1 MPLDVQQAIDASE
14 QATLRALTVMNS
26 RPPVDPGR
34 NMPPVKG
41 GANVTVWSLVGGI
54 FSLLWW
60 LIKLVFFNPVTGWMT
75 CIMLSLYVY
84 RALDFLCGMDV
95 QGACRLKG
103 LMDGAMGLFI
113 ADQLMKAGGQSS
125 GNTKQESKTQ
135 DKTKQESK
143 KTQAKTGAEEDPQ
156 AVKACCDDVLRK
168 ATAGLSEAQQEQ
180 VERIT
185 KSATAG
191 LSEAQ
196 QEQVERI
203 TKSVIETTVTK
214 RMNAI
219 DGVYTTWLSL
229 LSGVAMIVFGSL
241 GALWACVCR
250 LEPRI
255 TMHDASFAN
264 QAAEVRGINT
274 RLQKHDEDILGLNKR
289 VQAFEK
295 ELANVTNGL
304 SQLSMDM
311 QPMGPG
317 ASSGRARGGSA

>member
-1 MPLDVQQAIDASE
+1 MRPDVKQAIDASN
-14 QATLRALTVMNS
+14 QTALRALNALNDQAS
-26 RPPVDPGR
+26 LNPGR
-34 NMPPVKG
+34 NLPPFKG
-41 GANVTVWSLVGGI
+41 DANVTVWGI

-60 LIKLVFFNPVTGWMT
+60 LIKVLFFNPVTGWIT
-75 CIMLSLYVY
+75 CIILSLHVY

-185 KSATAG
+185 KS
-191 LSEAQ
+191 
-196 QEQVERI
+196 
-203 TKSVIETTVTK
+203 VIETTVTK

-274 RLQKHDEDILGLNKR
+274 RLQKHDGDILGLDRR

-304 SQLSMDM
+304 SQLSMDR
-311 QPMGPG
+311 QPVGPG
-317 ASSGRARGGSA
+317 ASSGRARGGPGQ